1 MARSNKT
8 PTGAKPEASEA
19 PDLMKA
25 LLDALAGVGIKPKV
39 KWAPSRNYA
48 SLYVDGQNI
57 GYVFRQTRKGVR
69 VEPAASLADLPK
81 GVKGFKAG
89 TRSARFALV
98 GVVTDKASVKH
109 AAADPAG
116 RRREAQGGQGHLST
130 AFTT

>member
-1 MARSNKT
+1 MARSNDKT
-8 PTGAKPEASEA
+8 PAKTKPEAA
-19 PDLMKA
+19 PDLIKA

-81 GVKGFKAG
+81 GVKAG

-98 GVVTDKASVKH
+98 GVVTDEASVKH
-109 AAADPAG
+109 AADALQAADEKRKAAKP
-116 RRREAQGGQGHLST
+116 
-130 AFTT
+130 

>member
-1 MARSNKT
+1 MHAA
-8 PTGAKPEASEA
+8 PTRPRGRA

-25 LLDALAGVGIKPKV
+25 LLDELAAQGVKPKI
-39 KWAPSRNYA
+39 KWAPSKSYA

-57 GYVFRQTRKGVR
+57 GYVFRQTRTGVR

-98 GVVTDKASVKH
+98 SIVTDEASVKH
-109 AAADPAG
+109 AADALQAADEKRKAA
-116 RRREAQGGQGHLST
+116 RAD
-130 AFTT
+130 